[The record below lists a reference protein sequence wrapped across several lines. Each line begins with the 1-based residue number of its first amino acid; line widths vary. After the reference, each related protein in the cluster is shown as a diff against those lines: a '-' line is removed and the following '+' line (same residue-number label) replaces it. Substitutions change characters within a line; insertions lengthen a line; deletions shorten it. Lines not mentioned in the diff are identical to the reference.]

1 MGPPFLRLGTSLL
14 YSQVLDLFQPSSHEL
29 PMIRYALSA
38 TAALSVLSATGL
50 ASAHNGE
57 TKIYARSGSWV
68 IHQQPKFCEINAQ
81 LPEGGQLSFAKAS
94 RGDAYLRYKIAGDMS
109 EPYFAVNAP
118 QVDWDFDQMRFGGRH
133 FGMGEYGPQPDGDA
147 IEAAFRNAR
156 QLTIRRNGE
165 VIAQFSL
172 TGSAKAFATLQKCAD
187 QWPDGFV
194 PLAPPAMPMQAA
206 PRVTEPDLKGPFPPN
221 RAAMPINPGRWVTPR
236 DYPTPTLRAGIEG
249 VSRFSV
255 AVGADGR
262 VKQCDI
268 TQSSGDVQL
277 DQRVCSLVLQHA
289 RFNPATDAEGTL
301 VESIWSS
308 AVRWQIPGPP
318 PSPLPVPPVPAD
330 RGNAD
335 SDSNPANQE
344 GAGEPQERTV
354 QAA

>member
-1 MGPPFLRLGTSLL
+1 
-14 YSQVLDLFQPSSHEL
+14 
-29 PMIRYALSA
+29 MIRFALSA
-38 TAALSVLSATGL
+38 AAALLTMPATGL
-50 ASAHNGE
+50 ALAQTGQ
-57 TKIYARSGSWV
+57 TKIFARSGSW
-68 IHQQPKFCEINAQ
+68 IIQQQPNYCEINAQ

-94 RGDAYLRYKIAGDMS
+94 RGNAYLRYKIAGDRS
-109 EPYFAVNAP
+109 APYFAASAP
-118 QVDWDFDQMRFGGRH
+118 QVEWEFDQMRFGGRH

-172 TGSAKAFATLQKCAD
+172 AGSAKAFATLQKCAD

-236 DYPTPTLRAGIEG
+236 DYPSAALRAGIEG

-262 VKQCDI
+262 VKQCDV